1 MRARLEQLLG
11 ALTVR
16 GVMLLAALL
25 VLCGIAWAA
34 ARTLAGLVMGL

>member
-11 ALTVR
+11 ALTVW
-16 GVMLLAALL
+16 GAIIFAALL

-34 ARTLAGLVMGL
+34 RTLAGLVLGL

>member
-11 ALTVR
+11 ALTVW

-34 ARTLAGLVMGL
+34 RTLAGLVMGL

>member
-11 ALTVR
+11 ALTVW

-34 ARTLAGLVMGL
+34 QQLARMVLGL

>member
-11 ALTVR
+11 ALTVW
-16 GVMLLAALL
+16 GAMIFAALL

-34 ARTLAGLVMGL
+34 RTLAGLVLGA